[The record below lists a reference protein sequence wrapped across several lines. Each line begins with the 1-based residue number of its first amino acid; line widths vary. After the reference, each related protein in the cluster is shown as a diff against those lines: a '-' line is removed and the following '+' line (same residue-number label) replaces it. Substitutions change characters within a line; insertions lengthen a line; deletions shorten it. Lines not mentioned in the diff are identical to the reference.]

1 MDSINVFNHKF
12 EKSNPFAKHRRVQ
25 NIATLFRLVELFFLL
40 VMISRFFSQFAFSV
54 KFSHDYFHRISSAL
68 FDPRFVFLIGN
79 GIVITLFVKS
89 GWLSVKNN
97 TTGNKSSSDFCAE
110 YVEKSVGDYQRSEDT
125 VTPDTDRNYTE
136 RKIYRSQSEN
146 LNRGIEKQ
154 SIRRG
159 GEKQSIN
166 RGGEKQSKQLRRSST
181 EKLRDITPVV
191 SSYAEEEMN
200 GEEFRRTVEA
210 FIARQQKFL
219 RDEELSTIV
228 SY

>member
-1 MDSINVFNHKF
+1 M
-12 EKSNPFAKHRRVQ
+12 
-25 NIATLFRLVELFFLL
+25 
-40 VMISRFFSQFAFSV
+40 
-54 KFSHDYFHRISSAL
+54 
-68 FDPRFVFLIGN
+68 FLIGN

-110 YVEKSVGDYQRSEDT
+110 YVEKSVGEYQRREDT

-136 RKIYRSQSEN
+136 RKMYRSQSEN

-154 SIRRG
+154 SI
-159 GEKQSIN
+159 N
-166 RGGEKQSKQLRRSST
+166 RGGEKQRKQLRRSAT
-181 EKLRDITPVV
+181 EKLPDITPVV

>member
-1 MDSINVFNHKF
+1 M
-12 EKSNPFAKHRRVQ
+12 
-25 NIATLFRLVELFFLL
+25 
-40 VMISRFFSQFAFSV
+40 
-54 KFSHDYFHRISSAL
+54 
-68 FDPRFVFLIGN
+68 FLIGN
-79 GIVITLFVKS
+79 TIVVTLFLKS

-110 YVEKSVGDYQRSEDT
+110 YVEKSMGEYQRREDT

-146 LNRGIEKQ
+146 LNRGIEKR
-154 SIRRG
+154 SINRG

-166 RGGEKQSKQLRRSST
+166 RGGEKQSKQLRRSAT